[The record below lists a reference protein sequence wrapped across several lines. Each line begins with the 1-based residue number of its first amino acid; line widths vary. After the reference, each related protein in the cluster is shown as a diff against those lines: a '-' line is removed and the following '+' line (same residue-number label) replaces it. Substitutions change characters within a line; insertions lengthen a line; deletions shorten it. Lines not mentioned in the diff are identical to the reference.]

1 MGWNHKV
8 DFTVWVKNVHS
19 SWHLSLHCSYYIL
32 LVNLRCFRMQT
43 MSGLLNLL
51 IRTTTHG
58 HNNCINWLRLEAS
71 FCFGIPGSV
80 TSTRTSGWLMF
91 GQETSAFK
99 QNFLK
104 DGLVIACL
112 EVSYRWDRLG
122 EQYIWK
128 KKHTTAQKDGL
139 QMFLRHFWKF
149 THDSPIVGPC
159 QGFGPMAQHEWN
171 FPLKANWCLEHL

>member
-1 MGWNHKV
+1 
-8 DFTVWVKNVHS
+8 
-19 SWHLSLHCSYYIL
+19 
-32 LVNLRCFRMQT
+32 
-43 MSGLLNLL
+43 
-51 IRTTTHG
+51 
-58 HNNCINWLRLEAS
+58 
-71 FCFGIPGSV
+71 
-80 TSTRTSGWLMF
+80 MF

-139 QMFLRHFWKF
+139 PKCFSDISENLHMIAL
-149 THDSPIVGPC
+149 
-159 QGFGPMAQHEWN
+159 
-171 FPLKANWCLEHL
+171 

>member
-1 MGWNHKV
+1 MIYFGWALYFSNGLKPQSRFYCLGE
-8 DFTVWVKNVHS
+8 DVHS
-19 SWHLSLHCSYYIL
+19 SWHLSLHCSYYSL

-58 HNNCINWLRLEAS
+58 HNNCILLKGKLITGWGLRPVS
-71 FCFGIPGSV
+71 FLGSQESV

-104 DGLVIACL
+104 DGLLIACL

-128 KKHTTAQKDGL
+128 KNIP
-139 QMFLRHFWKF
+139 LRRK
-149 THDSPIVGPC
+149 TDSPNVS
-159 QGFGPMAQHEWN
+159 QTF
-171 FPLKANWCLEHL
+171 LKIYTW